1 MRQIYLFSGPCGSG
15 KTTLANAY
23 AEHLVRSQGRRQ
35 VYVIHGD
42 DFHRGLVE
50 TEERVGSACPGFLY
64 WPDILRFNWE
74 CMLSVAEKALARNLD
89 VVMDYVVEDELPF
102 VCALA
107 RRYGADLF
115 YVVLTASPEKLTQRL
130 TRRGSAALIERA
142 LFLKAKL
149 DSAPDN
155 QGHLYDTGGQT
166 VSELITGLR
175 MAEYAVSLAES
186 RGGHEQ

>member
-23 AEHLVRSQGRRQ
+23 AEHLVRAQGRRQ

-64 WPDILRFNWE
+64 WPDVLRFNWD
-74 CMLSVAEKALARNLD
+74 CMLSVAEKALERQLD
-89 VVMDYVVEDELPF
+89 VVIDYVVEDELPL

-115 YVVLTASPEKLTQRL
+115 YVVLTTSPEELRQRL
-130 TRRGSAALIERA
+130 TRRGSETLIERA

-149 DSAPDN
+149 DSAPAN

-166 VSELITGLR
+166 VLQLITGLR
-175 MAEYAVSLAES
+175 MADYAVPLAE
-186 RGGHEQ
+186 